1 LKFLGEVQAAA
12 GSVVCGVWQHLLLFE
27 SVDLDEAADIL
38 HADAVP
44 VHPGGHVHVGLSETL
59 SVRRDFAVE
68 IRFVFLGFFRGVP
81 EVLDTAERLRLQ
93 EQEDGVRAK
102 LALLVG
108 IQDWRPQVL
117 PDAELLEQGA
127 LQCAVEAILGGDED
141 DVLP

>member
-1 LKFLGEVQAAA
+1 LLGEDHTAAVSVGLGVCQHIFLFETLELGEVA
-12 GSVVCGVWQHLLLFE
+12 
-27 SVDLDEAADIL
+27 DTLDF
-38 HADAVP
+38 DAVP
-44 VHPGGHVHVGLSETL
+44 VHPGGHVRVGLSETL
-59 SVRRDFAVE
+59 SVRRDLAVE
-68 IRFVFLGFFRGVP
+68 LRFVSLVFFRGVP

-102 LALLVG
+102 RARLVG

>member
-1 LKFLGEVQAAA
+1 MLGDVHAAA
-12 GSVVCGVWQHLLLFE
+12 VSVVFGVCQHIILVE

-38 HADAVP
+38 HTDAVP
-44 VHPGGHVHVGLSETL
+44 VHPGGHVRVGLSETL
-59 SVRRDFAVE
+59 SERQDFAVE
-68 IRFVFLGFFRGVP
+68 LRFVSLVFFRGVP

-102 LALLVG
+102 RARLVG